1 MKTHLLTKKRALI
14 SSVAML
20 LVAIIALGTATFAWF
35 TKASVATAQGINVNT
50 IKASE
55 LQIKSLH
62 KDWTDTLDYGSGQK
76 ILKPAST
83 YDATNWFKADA
94 IKKEEYLA
102 DDKDITPVTDDEKEF
117 YYYQERLDIRNNGT
131 AAVKD
136 VKVKVELDSNSIN
149 KNYLRVA
156 LVPCDASGNVSEDFA
171 LSNKTVCSVAGA
183 EYAAIKSKTGN
194 VVAKEKVTPSATW
207 TFDAAAR
214 LAGRTGAGTTESP
227 YNYDSKTFKLF
238 VWFEGQDQN
247 CYDAYAG
254 AEIPNITFRV
264 TGTTVDQQTGN

>member
-62 KDWTDTLDYGSGQK
+62 KTWTDTLDYESGQK

-83 YDATNWFKADA
+83 YDATHWFKADA
-94 IKKEEYLA
+94 NKKEAYLA
-102 DDKDITPVTDDEKEF
+102 DDKNITSVTDDEKKF
-117 YYYQERLDIRNNGT
+117 HYYEERLDIRNNGT

-149 KNYLRVA
+149 KDYLRVA
-156 LVPCDASGNVSEDFA
+156 LVPCDAEGNVSETFG

-183 EYAAIKSKTGN
+183 EYAAIKSKTGQ
-194 VVAKEKVTPSATW
+194 VVEKKEVTPSSTW
-207 TFDAAAR
+207 TFDAVAK
-214 LAGRTGAGTTESP
+214 LEGKTGAGTEASP
-227 YNYDSKTFKLF
+227 YQWDSRTFKLF
-238 VWFEGQDQN
+238 VWFEGQDPN
-247 CYDAYAG
+247 CYDGNAG
-254 AEIPNITFRV
+254 AEIPNITLRV
-264 TGTTVDQQTGN
+264 TGDTVNQQTGN

>member
-62 KDWTDTLDYGSGQK
+62 KTWTDTLDYASGQK

-83 YDATNWFKADA
+83 LDATNWFKADA
-94 IKKEEYLA
+94 DSKKTYIAA
-102 DDKDITPVTDDEKEF
+102 DKNITPVTDDEKQF
-117 YYYQERLDIRNNGT
+117 YYYEERLDIRNNGI

-136 VKVKVELDSNSIN
+136 VKVKVDLDSTSIN
-149 KNYLRVA
+149 KEYLRVA
-156 LVPCDASGNVSEDFA
+156 LVPCDADGKVSDTFA
-171 LSNKTVCSVAGA
+171 LSDKTVCSQQGA
-183 EYAAIKSKTGN
+183 EYYAIKSKTGD
-194 VVAKEKVTPSATW
+194 VANKEKVTPSATW
-207 TFDAAAR
+207 TFKAADK
-214 LAGRTGAGTTESP
+214 LEGRTGDGTEASP
-227 YNYDSKTFKLF
+227 YSYDSKTFKLF
-238 VWFEGQDQN
+238 VWFEGQDSN
-247 CYDAYAG
+247 CYDGNAG

-264 TGTTVDQQTGN
+264 TGDTVNQQTGN